1 VAGDRRLVARRRF
14 LTLLASASTSLSVPS
29 AVTAQNRTSVK
40 VATGVTPPSLHNIW
54 LHVAHERGFFR
65 DNGIDVAEFMQLRG
79 GPLAL
84 QAIASRQVDIA
95 PADPEGVLAATL
107 AGHAI
112 RGVAAPGAHLS
123 YIVAVRKELN
133 TIADLRGKAF
143 AISRPG
149 AISQYLMFPLLERAG
164 VPADTVRWLGVGGG
178 YERMLALLA
187 GRVQGALLNVD
198 FAMQALDDPN
208 IKLIQPVADI
218 LPDYPVELVVLRK
231 DLLDGNPAAAT
242 AITRAVIQACRYIV
256 QNRAGTIEVALKYT
270 PGMNAAVLSRAYD
283 ELIRIQGFGVNGGM
297 TTTNLTAAHDLALK
311 NRQIDR
317 AVPLDGWIDLR
328 FQQRALDS
336 LGRFAA

>member
-1 VAGDRRLVARRRF
+1 MAGYPRLAASRRRF
-14 LTLLASASTSLSVPS
+14 LTVLAGASASLAAPS
-29 AVTAQNRTSVK
+29 PAVGQNNAQNRTSVK
-40 VATGVTPPSLHNIW
+40 IATGVTPPSIHNIW

-65 DNGIDVAEFMQLRG
+65 DNGIAVAEFMQLRG

-95 PADPEGVLAATL
+95 PADPEGLLAATL

-133 TIADLRGKAF
+133 TIADLRGKSF

-164 VPADTVRWLGVGGG
+164 VPGDSVRWLGVGGG

-198 FAMQALDDPN
+198 FAMQAVDDPN

-218 LPDYPVELVVLRK
+218 LPNYPVELVVLRK
-231 DLLDGNPAAAT
+231 DLLDQNPSRGNGDYARGDPGLPLHRFEQGGHDRGRAQVHAGHECRGVDPRLRRAPAD
-242 AITRAVIQACRYIV
+242 
-256 QNRAGTIEVALKYT
+256 
-270 PGMNAAVLSRAYD
+270 SR
-283 ELIRIQGFGVNGGM
+283 IRRERR
-297 TTTNLTAAHDLALK
+297 HDDCEP
-311 NRQIDR
+311 DR
-317 AVPLDGWIDLR
+317 R
-328 FQQRALDS
+328 S
-336 LGRFAA
+336 